1 MWMTHKPCVP
11 PDCKR
16 LGSHEDISNVGFG
29 KDPRSGQSCIVS
41 LSTYLRRYLYYG
53 SDGAKT
59 KSELTFFPHPGVVGL
74 AQGTPEA
81 HAEYYITSRDYYSW
95 KPCWERTFRSGSI
108 FGPARSKPLG
118 AHHKEFFGCS
128 LVTSRL

>member
-1 MWMTHKPCVP
+1 MWMTHNPCVP

-59 KSELTFFPHPGVVGL
+59 KSKLTFFPHPGVVGL

-81 HAEYYITSRDYYSW
+81 HADTILLVETIIRGSHVGRERLDPVVYSVPRGPSRSVPTIRNSSVVHW
-95 KPCWERTFRSGSI
+95 
-108 FGPARSKPLG
+108 
-118 AHHKEFFGCS
+118 
-128 LVTSRL
+128 